1 MALSSSAEASTCSQP
16 SQPNGNDGGN
26 DSDIF
31 LSIKNATEAINYI
44 YEELFCKPR
53 AEFMSLLNAKAD
65 VLELRYVRD
74 MLFAITKR
82 KKGLSTNIQIVEH
95 KNSPADGLKDKLI
108 KDVYDIYAFSEGS
121 VKSLPKNLLKGHVS
135 HAEKTTQTEDS
146 IGNASLAT
154 ISDVLLLKNTI
165 MAEINDIKSK
175 LEKVQVNKFNK
186 PSSVDVG
193 NVQCGNVDDTTVK
206 TRPTHCMNEAS
217 VNVSIEEHEEDP
229 AFTHISSYQYWSLTS
244 DYPDL
249 VKHFHLQM
257 RIMGNFGLNGGVPW
271 LEGTNGCVCYICQE
285 GVEDNLHFLL
295 DCSFLREHFS
305 FLWSKLQQK
314 ILKLDLVD
322 GPGIVSFLN
331 NLDRASKALFLL
343 GGLLL
348 PFQKQMCIM
357 IRKFVSIA
365 VYKIY
370 QLRLAKLREMEAPWL
385 TS

>member
-1 MALSSSAEASTCSQP
+1 
-16 SQPNGNDGGN
+16 
-26 DSDIF
+26 
-31 LSIKNATEAINYI
+31 
-44 YEELFCKPR
+44 
-53 AEFMSLLNAKAD
+53 MSLLSAKAD

-82 KKGLSTNIQIVEH
+82 KKGLSTNIQIVER

-135 HAEKTTQTEDS
+135 HAENTTQTEDS

-206 TRPTHCMNEAS
+206 TRPTHCVNEAS

-229 AFTHISSYQYWSLTS
+229 RPVNKIIIAGDSLLDRMQHTRMKVGNLSTVKLTKRGDTLKGTVERVQSFVRKHNSISFTVVL
-244 DYPDL
+244 L
-249 VKHFHLQM
+249 A
-257 RIMGNFGLNGGVPW
+257 
-271 LEGTNGCVCYICQE
+271 GTNDLKRSDVSPSSLIDELSGHIDILKDIGNIDNIFVCKIPPRLDSSKINDKVRLYNNKLCVRFRDFIKIIECIPSEMKLFYKD
-285 GVEDNLHFLL
+285 GLHFSNLGL
-295 DCSFLREHFS
+295 KRQSGIILSSLYDDLAPELKRKKSSKQFS
-305 FLWSKLQQK
+305 K
-314 ILKLDLVD
+314 
-322 GPGIVSFLN
+322 
-331 NLDRASKALFLL
+331 
-343 GGLLL
+343 
-348 PFQKQMCIM
+348 
-357 IRKFVSIA
+357 
-365 VYKIY
+365 
-370 QLRLAKLREMEAPWL
+370 E
-385 TS
+385 